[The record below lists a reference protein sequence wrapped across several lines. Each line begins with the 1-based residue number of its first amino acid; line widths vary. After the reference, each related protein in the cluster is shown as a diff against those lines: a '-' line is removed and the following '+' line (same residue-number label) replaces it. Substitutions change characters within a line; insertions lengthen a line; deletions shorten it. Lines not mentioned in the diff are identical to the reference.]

1 MLGTKKKPSS
11 NNSSVENSQSITT
24 SSKIQAEF
32 LEKILKCINTLIEIA
47 SQSNRNLI
55 LDQVLFYFLFPFE
68 ISNLKIFQK
77 ANVYAS
83 TRRRKLKFFENFIKK
98 PVVIVLENS
107 EYNTIVK
114 NEEALE
120 EKEINLINDMKSK
133 IEFLIFNF
141 KIKF

>member
-55 LDQVLFYFLFPFE
+55 LDQVNYFLF
-68 ISNLKIFQK
+68 
-77 ANVYAS
+77 
-83 TRRRKLKFFENFIKK
+83 
-98 PVVIVLENS
+98 
-107 EYNTIVK
+107 
-114 NEEALE
+114 
-120 EKEINLINDMKSK
+120 LI
-133 IEFLIFNF
+133 I
-141 KIKF
+141 